1 MKMMLKSYLTGPDQV
16 PDERVREMVLEEHL
30 ECGCACDEFAP
41 YQCLGKFNKTTC
53 QCDCT
58 PEDFGQVNI
67 EGNVEIRKNKT
78 EVTSVKLEL
87 RICD

>member
-1 MKMMLKSYLTGPDQV
+1 MHNTKITGFSLIRTKETKVKMMLKSYLTGPDQV

-58 PEDFGQVNI
+58 PEEFGQVT
-67 EGNVEIRKNKT
+67 KT
-78 EVTSVKLEL
+78 SF
-87 RICD
+87 

>member
-1 MKMMLKSYLTGPDQV
+1 MMLKSYLTGPDQV

-58 PEDFGQVNI
+58 PEDFGQVN
-67 EGNVEIRKNKT
+67 KT
-78 EVTSVKLEL
+78 SFFKLL
-87 RICD
+87 LLHRGKF